1 MMCSKALRSVTAS
14 LVLACGLGFNATA
27 AIVVDGNAQEW
38 ANIQPLSTATAQSVR
53 SLKATVEDGVLFV
66 LVEGTA
72 PIGSYNLF
80 LGLEATVGIRH
91 SSGLWPG
98 ASFDFLVSN
107 GALYRATGSGWSWQP
122 VAGAAVNSA
131 SASALELK
139 IPLSALGAANGKRIA
154 LGLQSLTPSW
164 QTDSVL
170 PALGAPVVSI
180 TAPATNPAEPRGV
193 IIPAYLSLDDTLG
206 WTILKEGAA
215 LMSAGKGRSARDYWV
230 TVNSGS
236 NGPFAAAADWQR
248 AALVWNPIKSN
259 GGKIFGYVHTCVQ
272 PEGPNFRPLAD
283 VKKEIADWV
292 RGYPALDGIWLDEYY
307 PRFEIAP
314 TQTVTG
320 PTYPNGI
327 ENAPKDR
334 GFVNGLNQFNG
345 QQVITAGGYYDQLT
359 AWIRATYPGLRIIGN
374 AGGAF
379 YSNQL
384 NYADLVDVLV
394 SFEQTYAN
402 AAANDWK
409 LLNRQVTGSP
419 AGQLGL
425 IHSNDVSLD
434 GAIEQAFA
442 HGYAYVFTTNRQ
454 LGNNIW
460 GGLPPYFTSE
470 IQYLAN
476 RP

>member
-1 MMCSKALRSVTAS
+1 MNYRKVRSLIAG
-14 LVLACGLGFNATA
+14 LAIACGLGFNATA
-27 AIVVDGNAQEW
+27 AIVVDGNTQDW
-38 ANIQPLSTATAQSVR
+38 ATIQPLSTAAAQSVS
-53 SLKATVEDGVLFV
+53 SLKASVEDGALFV

-72 PIGSYNLF
+72 VTSYNLF
-80 LGLEATVGIRH
+80 LGVEAAGGARH
-91 SSGLWPG
+91 LSSLWPG
-98 ASFDFLVSN
+98 PGFEFLFSN

-122 VAGAAVNSA
+122 VAGVTATAA
-131 SASALELK
+131 SASAVELK
-139 IPLSALGAANGKRIA
+139 IPLSALGVANGKRISLA
-154 LGLQSLTPSW
+154 VQSLTPTW
-164 QTDSVL
+164 QTAGAL
-170 PALGAPVVSI
+170 PALGTAMVSI
-180 TAPATNPAEPRGV
+180 VAPATNPTEPRGV
-193 IIPAYLSLDDTLG
+193 IIPAYLSLDDAVG
-206 WTILKEGAA
+206 WNVLKEGAA
-215 LMSAGKGRSARDYWV
+215 LMSAGKGRSARDYWL

-236 NGPFAAAADWQR
+236 NGPFATAAEWQR
-248 AALVWNPIKSN
+248 AALAWNPVRAN

-272 PEGPNFRPLAD
+272 PEGPTFRPLAD

-314 TQTVTG
+314 TETVVG
-320 PTYPNGI
+320 PTYPNGLA
-327 ENAPKDR
+327 NAPTDR

-345 QQVITAGGYYDQLT
+345 QQVIVAGGYYDQLT
-359 AWIRATYPGLRIIGN
+359 AWIRANYPGLKIIGN

-384 NYADLVDVLV
+384 KYADLVDVLV

-409 LLNRQVTGSP
+409 LLNRQVTASP
-419 AGQLGL
+419 ASQLAL
-425 IHSNDVSLD
+425 IHGNDLSLD

-442 HGYAYVFTTNRQ
+442 HGYSYVFTTNRQ